1 MTNEQPGGAKPVG
14 FASDIRPLFTEI
26 DIDHM
31 SWYCDLSNY
40 NDVRTKA
47 QQILRRLKA
56 QGGPVMPPPP
66 NKGGDGPWS
75 ADKIAVFESWINGGC
90 QP

>member
-1 MTNEQPGGAKPVG
+1 MGDGPNAAKPVG
-14 FASDIRPLFTEI
+14 FAANIRPLFTQV

-31 SWYCDLSNY
+31 NWYCDLSSY
-40 NDVRTKA
+40 DDVKA
-47 QQILRRLKA
+47 NAAAILKRLKA

-66 NKGGDGPWS
+66 SKGGDGPWS
-75 ADKIAVFESWINGGC
+75 ADNIAAFQAWIDGGY